1 MTNKILFQRA
11 IWVLVDIVLVNFATF
26 LAYAI
31 RGLLYSNDQLKVALA
46 DEYRTMFWLVLLVVT
61 VIRIGTFFAFKL
73 YKPVWKYASVSEFL
87 NIVKAVTLGSAIFIV
102 VMFVSRQIF
111 YSRGV
116 IAIDW
121 ALNLIFIGVT
131 KFSSRILAD
140 YRRISYEG
148 PDTKVLIVGA
158 GSTGQSALR
167 EMRDNKDKRY
177 RPIGFVDDD
186 PGKMGKSIHG
196 VDVLGTS
203 NDIPSII
210 RQSNAD
216 EVLIAI
222 SSIPESKLKEISL
235 LSDANGVNVSVF
247 PGIRP
252 VSSPHVGPEKAL
264 VIGGAGYIGSVMVR
278 KMLQRG
284 YKVKVLDSLIYG
296 GQSLSELY
304 NNPNFELIV
313 GDFRH
318 VETMV
323 HAAKGV
329 DAIVH
334 LGGIVGD
341 PACELDPEFAIEV
354 NSAATKMIK
363 NVCAGFGIKR
373 FLFASTCS
381 VYGANDGMLDENSEL
396 NPLSVYAKSKVYS
409 ERALLEG
416 NGILSP
422 TVFRMATV
430 FGISYRL
437 RFDLVINLLTA
448 KAAEGE
454 QISIFGGYQWRP
466 FIHVNDVAKAFIKC
480 LESPLEKV
488 EHQIF
493 NVGDNSLNYQIV
505 EIGKIISELL
515 PGTRIEHQKDMTD
528 QRNYR
533 VSFDK
538 IRNALDYTCDKTIQD
553 GIIEIRDVIRNH
565 KIDDYRDAQ
574 FSNYLWLEKQREKR
588 EILFTNSHYE

>member
-1 MTNKILFQRA
+1 MTKKTLFQCA
-11 IWVLVDIVLVNFATF
+11 TWVLVDIVLVNFATYM
-26 LAYAI
+26 AYVI
-31 RGLLYSNDQLKVALA
+31 RGFLYSDDQWKTLMMT
-46 DEYRTMFWLVLLVVT
+46 EYREMFWLILLVVT

-73 YKPVWKYASVSEFL
+73 YKPVWKYASVNEFL

-102 VMFVSRQIF
+102 AMFVSRQIF

-131 KFSSRILAD
+131 KFSSRILAE
-140 YRRISYEG
+140 YRLSSRMPE
-148 PDTKVLIVGA
+148 TKVLIVGA
-158 GSTGQSALR
+158 GSAGQSALR

-177 RPIGFVDDD
+177 RPVGFVDDD
-186 PGKMGKSIHG
+186 PEKLGKSIQG
-196 VDVLGTS
+196 VDVLGAS
-203 NDIPSII
+203 KDISSII
-210 RQSNAD
+210 RQSHAN

-222 SSIPESKLKEISL
+222 NSLPESKMKEISS
-235 LSDANGVNVSVF
+235 LSGASGVNISVF

-252 VSSPHVGPEKAL
+252 MTSMYIGPEKIL

-278 KMLQRG
+278 KMLQQG
-284 YKVKVLDSLIYG
+284 YRVKVLDSLLYG

-323 HAAKGV
+323 HAVKGV

-341 PACELDPEFAIEV
+341 PACQLDPEFAIEV

-381 VYGANDGMLDENSEL
+381 VYGASDGMLDESSEL
-396 NPLSVYAKSKVYS
+396 NPLSVYATSKVYS
-409 ERALLEG
+409 ERALLESNG
-416 NGILSP
+416 NLSP

-430 FGISYRL
+430 FGISYRP

-448 KAAEGE
+448 KASEGE
-454 QISIFGGYQWRP
+454 LITIFGGYQWRP
-466 FIHVNDVAKAFIKC
+466 FVHVNDVAKAFIRC

-488 EHQIF
+488 NHQIF
-493 NVGDNSLNYQIV
+493 NVGDNSLKCQIV
-505 EIGKIISELL
+505 EIGKIISEII
-515 PGTRIEHQKDMTD
+515 PGTSIDQKKDMTD

-538 IRNALDYTCDKTIQD
+538 IRNTLDYTCDKTIED
-553 GIIEIRDVIRNH
+553 GIIEIKDAIISG
-565 KIDDYRDAQ
+565 KIGNYRDAQ

>member
-1 MTNKILFQRA
+1 MTKKTLFQRVTW
-11 IWVLVDIVLVNFATF
+11 ILVDIILVNFATYM
-26 LAYAI
+26 AYVI
-31 RGLLYSNDQLKVALA
+31 RGFLYSDDQWKTLMMN
-46 DEYRTMFWLVLLVVT
+46 EYRDMFWLIFLVVT
-61 VIRIGTFFAFKL
+61 VVRIGTFFTFKL
-73 YKPVWKYASVSEFL
+73 YKPVWRYASVNEFL

-102 VMFVSRQIF
+102 AMFVSRQIF

-131 KFSSRILAD
+131 KFSSRIFAEH
-140 YRRISYEG
+140 RRISSKVPE
-148 PDTKVLIVGA
+148 TKVLIIGA
-158 GSTGQSALR
+158 GSAGQNALR
-167 EMRDNKDKRY
+167 EMRDNRDKRY
-177 RPIGFVDDD
+177 RPVGFIDDD
-186 PGKMGKSIHG
+186 PEKLGKSIQG
-196 VDVLGTS
+196 VDVLGAS
-203 NDIPSII
+203 KDISSII
-210 RQSNAD
+210 YQSHTN

-222 SSIPESKLKEISL
+222 NSLPESKLKEISS
-235 LSDANGVNVSVF
+235 LSNVSGVSISVF

-252 VSSPHVGPEKAL
+252 ISSPKIGPEKVL
-264 VIGGAGYIGSVMVR
+264 IIGGAGYIGSVMVR

-284 YKVKVLDSLIYG
+284 YRVKVLDSLLYG
-296 GQSLSELY
+296 GQPLSELY

-323 HAAKGV
+323 HAVKGV

-381 VYGANDGMLDENSEL
+381 VYGASDSILDENSEL
-396 NPLSVYAKSKVYS
+396 NPLSVYARSKVYS
-409 ERALLEG
+409 ERALLES
-416 NGILSP
+416 NGSLSP

-430 FGISYRL
+430 FGISYRP

-448 KAAEGE
+448 KAAVGE
-454 QISIFGGYQWRP
+454 QISIFGGCQWRP
-466 FIHVNDVAKAFIKC
+466 FIHVNDVAKAFIRC

-493 NVGDNSLNYQIV
+493 NVGDNSLNCQIA
-505 EIGKIISELL
+505 EIGKIISGLM
-515 PGTRIEHQKDMTD
+515 PGTTIDQQKDMTD
-528 QRNYR
+528 HRNYR

-538 IRNALDYTCDKTIQD
+538 IRNTLDYTCDKTIED
-553 GIIEIRDVIRNH
+553 GVIEIRDAIITG
-565 KIDDYRDAQ
+565 KIGDYRDAQ

>member
-1 MTNKILFQRA
+1 MTKKTLFQCA
-11 IWVLVDIVLVNFATF
+11 NWVLVDIILVNFATYM
-26 LAYAI
+26 AYVI
-31 RGLLYSNDQLKVALA
+31 RGFLYSDDQWKTLMMT
-46 DEYRTMFWLVLLVVT
+46 EYREMFWLILLVVT

-102 VMFVSRQIF
+102 AMFVSRQIF

-121 ALNLIFIGVT
+121 ALNLIFIGAT
-131 KFSSRILAD
+131 KFSSRIFAE
-140 YRRISYEG
+140 YRLSSKVPE
-148 PDTKVLIVGA
+148 TKVLIVGA
-158 GSTGQSALR
+158 GSAGQSALR
-167 EMRDNKDKRY
+167 EIRDNKDKRY
-177 RPIGFVDDD
+177 RPVGFVDDD
-186 PGKMGKSIHG
+186 PEKLGKSIHG

-203 NDIPSII
+203 KDISSII
-210 RQSNAD
+210 RQSHAN

-222 SSIPESKLKEISL
+222 NSLPESKMKEISS
-235 LSDANGVNVSVF
+235 LSDASGVSISVF

-252 VSSPHVGPEKAL
+252 MTSMHIGPEKIL

-278 KMLQRG
+278 KMLQQG
-284 YKVKVLDSLIYG
+284 YRVKVLDSLLYG

-313 GDFRH
+313 ADFRH

-323 HAAKGV
+323 HAVKGV

-341 PACELDPEFAIEV
+341 PACQLDPEFAIEV

-381 VYGANDGMLDENSEL
+381 VYGASDGMLDESSEL
-396 NPLSVYAKSKVYS
+396 NPLSVYARSKVYS
-409 ERALLEG
+409 ERALLESNG
-416 NGILSP
+416 NLSP

-430 FGISYRL
+430 FGISYRP

-454 QISIFGGYQWRP
+454 LITIFGGYQWRP
-466 FIHVNDVAKAFIKC
+466 FIHVNDVAKAFIRC

-488 EHQIF
+488 DHQIF
-493 NVGDNSLNYQIV
+493 NVGDNSLNCQIA
-505 EIGKIISELL
+505 EIGKIISELM
-515 PGTRIEHQKDMTD
+515 PGTSIDQQKDMTD
-528 QRNYR
+528 ERNYR

-538 IRNALDYTCDKTIQD
+538 IKNTLDYTCDKTIED
-553 GIIEIRDVIRNH
+553 GIIEIKDAIISG
-565 KIDDYRDAQ
+565 KIGNYRDAQ